1 MKDQVKRFVD
11 ELVKR
16 PELARKLGELKTQK
30 EGEAFLK
37 PYLDG
42 LSYEEFVEEL
52 RSVCAQ
58 LNEANISQVAG
69 GAVDST
75 AAVGLASQVVGNVV
89 NVAGGSQKV
98 IDLAQSLAGLAA
110 LVGVEVYNNKYSNK

>member
-75 AAVGLASQVVGNVV
+75 AVAGLASQVAGNIV
-89 NVAGGSQKV
+89 NVAGGNQKV
-98 IDLAQSLAGLAA
+98 NDLTKSLVGLAA
-110 LVGVEVYNNKYSNK
+110 LFGSEIYNKYSNK